1 MGKYSDVLMDHFTS
15 PRNSGRMEA
24 PHCTGQVGTPGQGPF
39 LILYCRLDNGRVT
52 QAKFKTHGCGVAIA
66 CGSMLTEMIQNR
78 TIQECL
84 ALAADQLAEAIGGV
98 PPDKRHCPEM

>member
-1 MGKYSDVLMDHFTS
+1 
-15 PRNSGRMEA
+15 
-24 PHCTGQVGTPGQGPF
+24 
-39 LILYCRLDNGRVT
+39 VT

-98 PPDKRHCPEM
+98 PPDKRHCPEMAIAALRAALQKEPQLHPDERE